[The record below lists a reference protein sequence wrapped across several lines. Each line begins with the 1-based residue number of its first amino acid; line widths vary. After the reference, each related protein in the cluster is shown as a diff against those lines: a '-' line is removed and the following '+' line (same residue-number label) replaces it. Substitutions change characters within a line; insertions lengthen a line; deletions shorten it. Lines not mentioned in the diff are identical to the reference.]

1 MRRAIRLEFRKM
13 RRLRTFLITA
23 ILVLAVAG
31 LSSFS
36 LFAGST
42 QESFNDPDAMP
53 WAGLMVTY
61 TLMAAMTSPILAAV
75 LASRQTDIEHSGV
88 GWTLAST
95 AGYSPG
101 VLCRAKLVA
110 LSTVLLPAVVVQSL
124 LVIGMGLFAGIR
136 VPLDPGSWVLYTGLL
151 FLIDV
156 AFLALHIWLAAVVE
170 NQLVSVGVG
179 MLGAF
184 LGVFTLLT
192 STAVARVIPWG
203 YYAMISPIG
212 QQGERLVYLT
222 PPFGWIAGFLI
233 LVGIVFAVATRRLD
247 RIER

>member
-1 MRRAIRLEFRKM
+1 M
-13 RRLRTFLITA
+13 RRLRTIPVVA
-23 ILVLAVAG
+23 ALVVAVA
-31 LSSFS
+31 LISSVWQFS
-36 LFAGST
+36 SST
-42 QESFNDPDAMP
+42 QTTFDDPSQVP
-53 WAGLMVTY
+53 WAAFLLTY

-136 VPLDPGSWVLYTGLL
+136 VPLDPGPWVLYTGLL

-156 AFLALHIWLAAVVE
+156 VFLALHIWLAAIVE

-212 QQGERLVYLT
+212 QQGDSLVYLT

>member
-13 RRLRTFLITA
+13 RRLRTSLITA

-42 QESFNDPDAMP
+42 QRTFNDPNAMP
-53 WAGLMVTY
+53 WAALMVTY
-61 TLMAAMTSPILAAV
+61 TLIAAMTSPILTAV
-75 LASRQTDIEHSGV
+75 LASRQTDIEHSGA

-101 VLCRAKLVA
+101 TLCRAKLIA
-110 LSTVLLPAVVVQSL
+110 LSTVLLPAVIVQSL
-124 LVIGMGLFAGIR
+124 IVMSIGLFVGIR
-136 VPLDPGSWVLYTGLL
+136 VPLDPGPWITYTALL
-151 FLIDV
+151 FLVNV
-156 AFLALHIWLAAVVE
+156 AFLALHIWLSAVVE
-170 NQLVSVGVG
+170 NQLVCVGVG

-184 LGVFTLLT
+184 LGVFALLT
-192 STAVARVIPWG
+192 SPAVARLIPWG
-203 YYAMISPIG
+203 YYAMIAPIG
-212 QQGERLVYLT
+212 QQSDSLVYLT
-222 PPFGWIAGFLI
+222 PPLGWITGFLI
-233 LVGIVFAVATRRLD
+233 LVGVVFAVVTRRLD

>member
-1 MRRAIRLEFRKM
+1 M
-13 RRLRTFLITA
+13 RRLHTVLITA
-23 ILVLAVAG
+23 ILVVAVAG

-42 QESFNDPDAMP
+42 QETFDDPGSMP
-53 WAGLMVTY
+53 WAGLLVTY
-61 TLMAAMTSPILAAV
+61 TLMSAMTSPILAAV
-75 LASRQTDIEHSGV
+75 LASRQTDIEHSGI
-88 GWTLAST
+88 GWALAST

-110 LSTVLLPAVVVQSL
+110 LSAVLLPAVIVQSL
-124 LVIGMGLFAGIR
+124 LVIGIGLLAGIR
-136 VPLDPGSWVLYTGLL
+136 VPLDPGHWLLYTALL

-156 AFLALHIWLAAVVE
+156 AFLALHIWLAAIVE

-212 QQGERLVYLT
+212 QQGNSLVYDT
-222 PPFGWIAGFLI
+222 PPFKWIAGFLL
-233 LVGIVFAVATRRLD
+233 LVGLFFGLATRRLD